1 MGMLS
6 VHAWALVATAD
17 DLAGTF
23 GVVENSRTMQ
33 ATSGRS
39 HVDYSL
45 AKRAVLLA
53 YRSGQVSR
61 LEICD
66 AHPDL
71 IRAAR
76 FSGEETS
83 TQCPVCE
90 SGSLVLVSYVF
101 SDELSKRENGQV
113 WPRGDLAPLLKF
125 REVRLYTVEVCPD
138 CSWNHLRSQVALGHG
153 RARRNARKGTRAS
166 T

>member
-1 MGMLS
+1 
-6 VHAWALVATAD
+6 
-17 DLAGTF
+17 
-23 GVVENSRTMQ
+23 VENSGTMQ
-33 ATSGRS
+33 AQLGNGGGS

-45 AKRAVLLA
+45 ARRAVLIA

-71 IRAAR
+71 LRAAR
-76 FSGEETS
+76 SMGEATK
-83 TQCPVCE
+83 TNCPVCD
-90 SGSLVLVSYVF
+90 SGRLVLVSYVF
-101 SDELSKRENGQV
+101 SDELPKRENGGV

-153 RARRNARKGTRAS
+153 RARRTARRGRRAS